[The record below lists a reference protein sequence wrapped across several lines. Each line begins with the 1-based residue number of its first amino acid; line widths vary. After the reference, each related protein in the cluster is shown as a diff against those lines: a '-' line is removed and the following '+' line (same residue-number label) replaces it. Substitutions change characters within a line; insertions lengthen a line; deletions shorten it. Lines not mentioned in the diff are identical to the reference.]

1 MKKKLSAVVL
11 ATLMVAGCAPVT
23 KPGDATQTQ
32 NNQPASV
39 VVNDNRADYT
49 GAGNSGQPE
58 GSGSVLPGQ
67 SVGENNGAQAAEGV
81 SVSDAQFEKKG
92 YLYTNILGDTLYFY
106 VVKNNSNA
114 TVEVK
119 GQASAKDAA
128 GAVLG
133 VNDKTIYALAPGE
146 TSLMSF
152 YFNDVSGVDT
162 VDCAL
167 TYDTKPY
174 YKPVINSIAMEQ
186 TINERNLTIVATN
199 NGSINAQFVEAY
211 ALFFDAEGKV
221 VSYTSGYLSDKDF
234 EIKPGATISKQL
246 DAYEN
251 FDHVE
256 CYLTGRSDGDST
268 PVVAEVSDSDFAV
281 TEYSYQNVIGDT
293 MWFLAIQNNS
303 EKIVG
308 VNVNMTAYDAA
319 GNVIGA
325 DSGSIT
331 VLGVGEESIASFYF
345 NNVTGIDHVG
355 YTMDFSTDLYYSPV
369 IKDLSVEYSTNEKN
383 AIVTITNHGS
393 EVAEFVEAYAL
404 FFDADGKVSQYTSN
418 YFTDDDFELKPGA
431 AITKQMNAYGT
442 FSNVKIY
449 ISGRRSEF

>member
-1 MKKKLSAVVL
+1 MKKRFSAIAL
-11 ATLMVAGCAPVT
+11 ATFMLAGCAPVT
-23 KPGDATQTQ
+23 KPGDATQAQ

-39 VVNDNRADYT
+39 VVNDNRVDHT

-67 SVGENNGAQAAEGV
+67 SVGENGGVQAAEAAPV
-81 SVSDAQFEKKG
+81 TDAQFEKKG

-106 VVKNNSNA
+106 VVKNNSNT

-119 GQASAKDAA
+119 GHASAMDAG

-133 VNDKTIYALAPGE
+133 VNDKTIHVLAPGE

-152 YFNDVSGVDT
+152 YFDDVSGIDKVECT
-162 VDCAL
+162 L
-167 TYDTKPY
+167 SYNTKPY
-174 YKPVINSIAMEQ
+174 YKAVINGIAMEQ
-186 TINERNLTIVATN
+186 TINDRNLTIVATN

-221 VSYTSGYLSDKDF
+221 VSYTSGYISDKDF

-256 CYLTGRSDGDST
+256 CFLTGRSDGDST

-281 TEYSYQNVIGDT
+281 TEYSYQNIIGDT

-303 EKIVG
+303 EKTVG
-308 VNVNMTAYDAA
+308 VSVNMTAYDAA
-319 GNVIGA
+319 GSVIGA
-325 DSGSIT
+325 ASGSIT
-331 VLGVGEESIASFYF
+331 VLGVGEESIASLYF
-345 NNVTGIDHVG
+345 NNVAGIDHIS
-355 YTMDFSTDLYYSPV
+355 YTMEYSTDLYYSPV
-369 IKDLSVEYSTNEKN
+369 IKDLSVEYTTNEKN
-383 AIVTITNHGS
+383 AIVTITNNGS
-393 EVAEFVEAYAL
+393 EAAEFVEAYAL
-404 FFDADGKVSQYTSN
+404 FFDADGKIVQYTSN
-418 YFTDDDFELKPGA
+418 YFSDEDFELKPGA

-449 ISGRRSEF
+449 ITGRRGDF